1 MSLEKNAREQ
11 KSVLTGVAA
20 FFFLLAISQYLVYQ
34 QYQINKDVLQEQMQ
48 QESNAV
54 KARLQASLRNA
65 ESAAHTLAFIVKEYG
80 VPSNFDEVAHDLIAN
95 GDHIDALELTDR
107 GVITHVYP
115 LQGNESVVGYNILS
129 DSLRGPEAVKALQ
142 RRDLY
147 FAGPF
152 ELRQGGIAV
161 VGRLPIF
168 RENQFIGFSM
178 VLIKLPTLLRMGGI
192 DTNHPEF
199 QYQLSK
205 VNAITGNEDFFI
217 DTDFDVSQSHY
228 ESVEVPNGEWKL
240 YVALKSKRPLSFDIL
255 ALSILGL
262 LLSLTCGTLVFQ
274 WSRQRYQLRDLVD
287 AADYQLLI
295 SEQSYRSL
303 FDHNPD
309 AVFSFDFE
317 GRFVSGNES
326 LLRLVECSREEVMG
340 TTFERFLAPEELGRV
355 KTLFQNAIKGQ
366 TQNYNTEIVTRTGKR
381 KIINVTKLP
390 ILIKGDLRGVFG
402 IAKDI
407 TAEMKAREELI
418 ASEEKYK
425 SLFSNSPVSKWIYDL
440 ATLRIV
446 EVNDSAIMH
455 YGYSREEFLGMTLGD
470 LHPAEEVNAFLD
482 MNRSHSKKGTVRYG
496 KWRHVKKNGEFI
508 HMEMAGHTMV
518 FNSQPAM
525 MMVGVDITE
534 KVLAKEKLQW
544 SHERLLKLTN
554 KVPAVIYEFEMSP
567 EGVMRFPFVSKSIEA
582 LWPQV
587 NANELMRAPVTSFST
602 VHPDDYEKFTSSIV
616 ESRENLTDWNI
627 EYRTLDAEGNEKW
640 IQGSSRPERSA
651 DGTVTW
657 YGYLQDIS
665 SKKITE
671 NSLRELNT
679 ALKKQAEALEASN
692 QELER
697 FAYVASHDLQEPLRM
712 VSSFLQLLRLKYDAA
727 LNDQAREY
735 IRFAV
740 DGAERMKQL
749 ILDLLA
755 FSRLGTGDQKIEQVD
770 LNGTLRDTLKVFE
783 ADIEAH
789 GATCTFDGLPTVRGV
804 RTQLSQLFQNLVGNA
819 LKYREAERPPVI
831 AITCQDKGAHW
842 YFEISDNGIGI
853 EERFYEKIFVIF
865 QRLHNKED
873 YRGTGIGL
881 SICKKIVERHGGTM
895 GVRSEPGK
903 GSTFY
908 FTMAK

>member
-1 MSLEKNAREQ
+1 MDLLKKVRQQ
-11 KSVLTGVAA
+11 KSVLTAVVA
-20 FFFLLAISQYLVYQ
+20 FLLLLVISQYLVYQ
-34 QYQINKDVLQEQMQ
+34 QYLMNKDTLHEQMQ
-48 QESNAV
+48 HESNAV
-54 KARLQASLRNA
+54 KERLQTNLGYA

-80 VPSNFDEVAHDLIAN
+80 VPVNFNEVAKDLIAN
-95 GDHIDALELTDR
+95 GTYIDALELTNQ
-107 GVITHVYP
+107 GIITHVYP
-115 LQGNESVVGYNILS
+115 LRGNESIIGFNILS
-129 DSLRGPEAVKALQ
+129 DSVRGLEAVKALQ
-142 RRDLY
+142 RRKMH

-152 ELRQGGIAV
+152 ELKQGGIGV
-161 VGRLPIF
+161 VGRVPIF
-168 RENQFIGFSM
+168 RQNEFQGFAM
-178 VLIKLPTLLRMGGI
+178 VLIKLPTLLRAAGLNFT
-192 DTNHPEF
+192 DSEF

-205 VNAITGNEDFFI
+205 NNPITGKEEFFMPS
-217 DTDFDVSQSHY
+217 DFDFSRSHY
-228 ESVEVPNGEWKL
+228 ASVEVPDGEWKL
-240 YVALKSKRPLSFDIL
+240 YVALKNERALSFDIL

-262 LLSLTCGTLVFQ
+262 LLSLTGGTLVFQ
-274 WSRQRYQLRDLVD
+274 WARQRDWLRNRVE
-287 AADYQLLI
+287 AVDYQLQLN
-295 SEQSYRSL
+295 EQSYRSL

-317 GRFVSGNES
+317 GRFVSANES
-326 LLRLVECSREEVMG
+326 LLHMVECSRLEVMG
-340 TTFERFLAPEELGRV
+340 TTFERFLAPEDRERV
-355 KTLFQNAIKGQ
+355 LLLFQNAVNGE
-366 TQNYNTEIVTRTGKR
+366 TQNYNTGIVTRTGKR
-381 KIINVTKLP
+381 KVVNVTKLP
-390 ILIKGDLRGVFG
+390 IIIQGELRGVFG

-407 TAEMKAREELI
+407 TAEMRAREELM

-440 ATLRIV
+440 DSFRIL
-446 EVNDSAIMH
+446 EVNESATALH
-455 YGYSREEFLGMTLGD
+455 GYSREEFLNMTLSD
-470 LHPAEEVNAFLD
+470 LHPREDVSAFLE
-482 MNRSHSKKGTVRYG
+482 MNRSQIKGGTVRYG
-496 KWRHVKKNGEFI
+496 KWRHVKKNGEVV

-518 FNSQPAM
+518 FNGQPAM

-534 KVLAKEKLQW
+534 KVLAEEKLRW
-544 SHERLLKLTN
+544 SHERLLKLTH

-567 EGVMRFPFVSKSIEA
+567 EGVMRFPFVSKGIES
-582 LWPQV
+582 LWPHLD
-587 NANELMRAPVTSFST
+587 ANEMVKGPVTSFST
-602 VHPDDYEKFTSSIV
+602 VHPDDYDRFLASIL
-616 ESRENLTDWNI
+616 ESREKLSEWNI
-627 EYRTLDAEGNEKW
+627 EYRTVDASGIAKW
-640 IQGSSRPERSA
+640 IQGSSRPEKSP

-657 YGYLQDIS
+657 YGYLQDITPQ
-665 SKKITE
+665 KQAEQT
-671 NSLRELNT
+671 LRELNAT
-679 ALKKQAEALEASN
+679 LKEKAEALTASN

-712 VSSFLQLLRLKYDAA
+712 VSSFLQLLRLKYDAV
-727 LNDQAREY
+727 LDDQARQY

-755 FSRLGTGDQKIEQVD
+755 FSRLGTGDQKAEEVD
-770 LNGTLRDTLKVFE
+770 LNDTVRDTLKVFE

-789 GATCTFDGLPTVRGV
+789 GATCTLGRLPVVKGV

-819 LKYREAERPPVI
+819 LKYRHAERPPAI
-831 AITCQDKGAHW
+831 AIGCQDKGHQW

-865 QRLHNKED
+865 QRLHSKED